1 MPRAGARVRV
11 TGLQK
16 KTELNGSLG
25 TVKGAVDGGRFCVL
39 LDGEAGRELSL
50 KPENFSLEAAGRAIG
65 PDAPFASVRCDAAL
79 LAAGVAAHA
88 GKWRQCADLYLQA
101 YMIADSGWIAKYN
114 SWSGYTSVLREDH
127 FVASK
132 GDLEVLKRV
141 AKDESVPRLDRSRAH
156 MTRGYV
162 LYSLGDREGAA
173 RSYRQAMV
181 LCKAATAEER
191 TRNVLLPDERAMK
204 LLPTPSGPIFD
215 DTLKTASENLASI
228 ELPAQMDT
236 QSIAESMAT
245 RFQENLEIGQEPQQ
259 AFDQA
264 FADGMPKF
272 LTPIGPNVANL
283 ASTKLELDRLM
294 TVSGSVCDHCG
305 GARGAKGITLLKC
318 KRCGLAY
325 YCSIECQ
332 KAQWKAGHKAA
343 CRAPGEVKV
352 GDRLMLENV
361 ANIDEYHGMYNGMI
375 VEVQRASSEEGR
387 WDVGMVGGEIGKCA
401 SIATTELKRLRPV
414 A

>member
-1 MPRAGARVRV
+1 MRCGAPRRWGRSARWQMETMRRPVSAG
-11 TGLQK
+11 LH
-16 KTELNGSLG
+16 
-25 TVKGAVDGGRFCVL
+25 DC
-39 LDGEAGRELSL
+39 
-50 KPENFSLEAAGRAIG
+50 
-65 PDAPFASVRCDAAL
+65 
-79 LAAGVAAHA
+79 
-88 GKWRQCADLYLQA
+88 RQR
-101 YMIADSGWIAKYN
+101 GAKYN
-114 SWSGYTSVLREDH
+114 SWSAYTSVLREDH

-264 FADGMPKF
+264 FADGMSALPRHRHLLMRIP
-272 LTPIGPNVANL
+272 LTPVF
-283 ASTKLELDRLM
+283 
-294 TVSGSVCDHCG
+294 
-305 GARGAKGITLLKC
+305 
-318 KRCGLAY
+318 
-325 YCSIECQ
+325 
-332 KAQWKAGHKAA
+332 
-343 CRAPGEVKV
+343 
-352 GDRLMLENV
+352 
-361 ANIDEYHGMYNGMI
+361 
-375 VEVQRASSEEGR
+375 
-387 WDVGMVGGEIGKCA
+387 
-401 SIATTELKRLRPV
+401 
-414 A
+414 